1 MLKLPIA
8 THLQVI
14 AFSLWIFY
22 VVEYFC
28 GSLLYD
34 EYNSLFL
41 LTVCGSLLLWD
52 VQYLCLDVQKYNGA
66 ESLLRSWEMLS
77 RLLNFMEYE
86 GQWNNFIN
94 NITYQR

>member
-22 VVEYFC
+22 AVEHFC
-28 GSLLYD
+28 SSPFYD
-34 EYNSLFL
+34 EYNSFFL
-41 LTVCGSLLLWD
+41 LTLCGSLLLWD
-52 VQYLCLDVQKYNGA
+52 VQYLCLAVQKWDGA

-77 RLLNFMEYE
+77 TLLNFMECE
-86 GQWNNFIN
+86 DQWNKLIN
-94 NITYQR
+94 NITYQT